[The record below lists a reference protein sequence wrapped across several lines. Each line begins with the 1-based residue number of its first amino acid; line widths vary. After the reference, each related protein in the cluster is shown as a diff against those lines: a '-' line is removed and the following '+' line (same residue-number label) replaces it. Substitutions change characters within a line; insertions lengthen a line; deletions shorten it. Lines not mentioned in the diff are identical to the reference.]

1 MENIV
6 IGERFKRKIMVT
18 AEEAKSFASITGDV
32 SPIHSDAD
40 FARRS
45 RFGDLVVPGG
55 QLISLMTGLVATH
68 FYRPS
73 GRIGVGIEFSCIAHG
88 AVKAGQEVE
97 ISWEVTDVRDKPSLS
112 GTVVTLK
119 GTVSDTLGNR
129 YITASSKT
137 LVTDRP

>member
-1 MENIV
+1 MERIAV
-6 IGERFKRKIMVT
+6 GERFRRTIT
-18 AEEAKSFASITGDV
+18 ISAEEARRFAALTGDE
-32 SPIHSDAD
+32 SPIHSDAG

-55 QLISLMTGLVATH
+55 QLISLLTGLAATH

-73 GRIGVGIEFSCIAHG
+73 GRIGVGLDFSCVAHG

-97 ISWEVTDVRDKPSLS
+97 LSWEVTAVQDSPSLS
-112 GTVVTLK
+112 GTVVTLR
-119 GTVSDTLGNR
+119 GRVSDGQGKTLV
-129 YITASSKT
+129 TAASKT

>member
-1 MENIV
+1 MENIAV
-6 IGERFKRKIMVT
+6 GERFHRKILVS
-18 AEEAKSFASITGDV
+18 AEEARRFAAITGDE
-32 SPIHSDAD
+32 SPIHSDAE
-40 FARRS
+40 FVRRT

-73 GRIGVGIEFSCIAHG
+73 GRIGVGIEFSCVAHR
-88 AVKAGQEVE
+88 AVRAGQEVE
-97 ISWEVTDVRDKPSLS
+97 ISWEVTAVQDNPSLS

-119 GTVSDTLGNR
+119 GQVSDGNGNTFV
-129 YITASSKT
+129 TAASKT